1 MPALYDTIGVNSAR
15 RRKADPRIR
24 RAIHGALGK
33 ARSILNVGAGAG
45 SYEPNDRTV
54 FRSFQK
60 SPAWKKNSPVSTQT
74 SAPAHGPGDTDIC
87 LRLTISTAATGSS
100 SPGFKQI

>member
-15 RRKADPRIR
+15 RRKADPRIC

-33 ARSILNVGAGAG
+33 TRSVLNVGAGAG

-54 FRSFQK
+54 FRSFQ
-60 SPAWKKNSPVSTQT
+60 NSPVSTQT

-87 LRLTISTAATGSS
+87 LRLTISTAAIGSS
-100 SPGFKQI
+100 SPGFKQT